1 MTIVQIGPM
10 IFPDATAWGW
20 MFNGLTG
27 WDSNSDNKV
36 GLSEKPR
43 GHGANRRAKAFRS
56 SLPLT
61 LDAAFL
67 SDDLVDYKSARL
79 QLAAL
84 GAEGPQLMTV
94 TDELGSMSRW
104 VTIEHTDLPDDRG
117 WSSQDGI
124 AIDMTAEDP
133 RKYGPPQFDSAG
145 LPTPGTG
152 LVYPITYP
160 LDWGQPGSGGR
171 ITLTNA
177 GTAPAAPVFHVA
189 GGLSSVTITEAG
201 SGKRL
206 ILSREIPVGSTV
218 KFDGRRR
225 RVTLDGVTDIS
236 SNFLTRR
243 EWPLIAPGHSS
254 TFLFSGTATGGVP
267 SLTGELQSAW
277 W

>member
-1 MTIVQIGPM
+1 MTSFEIDEFV
-10 IFPDATAWGW
+10 FPEFTKWGW
-20 MFNGLTG
+20 FFNDIER
-27 WDSNSDNKV
+27 WDDQTDNKV
-36 GLSEKPR
+36 GASERPR
-43 GHGANRRAKAFRS
+43 GHGANRRKRAFRS
-56 SLPLT
+56 SLAFT
-61 LDAAFL
+61 LHVGFIG
-67 SDDLVDYKSARL
+67 SDRVDLEEAQL
-79 QLAAL
+79 QLTAL
-84 GAEGPQLMTV
+84 GAEGPVTV
-94 TDELGSMSRW
+94 RKHSGAGTFSRQAT
-104 VTIEHTDLPDDRG
+104 VEHIGQPSTRG
-117 WSSQDGI
+117 RRRMAGI
-124 AIDMTAEDP
+124 AIDMIAEDP
-133 RKYGPPQFDSAG
+133 RKYGLPQFDSAE

-152 LVYPITYP
+152 MVYPITYP